1 MGPKKHKLSVSI
13 DEDYCLLGIVSDEPD
28 YKLCWLMN
36 QQTGTSFS
44 RVDDLRIFSKK
55 LNEEQQVSLFIY
67 DDEQRMLTFRL
78 IVNRT
83 SAGYFLPEL
92 KNIDYFVH
100 IQGEII
106 PDEMNEV
113 IGSVNKIPAVR
124 MCVPVDLQKVRE
136 RDRLQLW

>member
-1 MGPKKHKLSVSI
+1 M
-13 DEDYCLLGIVSDEPD
+13 LGIVSDEPD

-44 RVDDLRIFSKK
+44 RVDDLKIFSKK

-83 SAGYFLPEL
+83 SAGYFRPEL

-100 IQGEII
+100 IQGDII

-113 IGSVNKIPAVR
+113 IGSVNKIQAVR
-124 MCVPVDLQKVRE
+124 MCVPVDLQKIRE
-136 RDRLQLW
+136 RDKLQLW

>member
-1 MGPKKHKLSVSI
+1 VGPKKHKLSVSI

-44 RVDDLRIFSKK
+44 RVDDLKIFSKK

-83 SAGYFLPEL
+83 SAGYFRPEL

-100 IQGEII
+100 IQGDII

-113 IGSVNKIPAVR
+113 IGSVNKIQAVR
-124 MCVPVDLQKVRE
+124 MCVPVDLQKIRE
-136 RDRLQLW
+136 RDKLQLW

>member
-13 DEDYCLLGIVSDEPD
+13 EEDYCLLGIVSDEPD

-44 RVDDLRIFSKK
+44 RVDDLKIFSKK

-100 IQGEII
+100 IQGDII

-113 IGSVNKIPAVR
+113 IGSVNKIQAVR
-124 MCVPVDLQKVRE
+124 MCVPVDLQKIRE
-136 RDRLQLW
+136 RDKLQLW